1 MILDF
6 DIDRERVPV
15 QNARMSDRNYFFLGK
30 DFPRKEGRARVTGR
44 EIYPSDLVL
53 PGLLHGKILRSPHP
67 HARIKAIDTKEAEK
81 LGAVVLLP
89 GDTPETFFNL
99 RQVSVPRSTYKDWQ
113 VLSNH
118 VRQVGDPFAAVAA
131 ASEKLAE
138 QAAEAVRVEWEILPA
153 YFSIEEAMAAEDNQI
168 HDNVYLQD
176 KEIPIQNNIACT
188 REVSEGDADKGFAEA
203 DVIVENEFVTPRVYH
218 CQMEPRGCT
227 CRPEA
232 DGGITVWPSTQA
244 LHNTRIL
251 LGRLFDIPLNKV
263 NVVRMTGGGHF
274 GSGIH
279 TNPVILITVA
289 LALKAGRAV
298 RILQSREEDLYDHC
312 RYPTRY
318 TLKIGARRDGTL
330 TAGEMK
336 AWVDIGSHHIQ
347 ALAFLG
353 VLAGWWHSLY
363 RLPNMRYQGVAVYTN
378 KAPTC
383 AMQGYGAPQVTFG
396 VETTM
401 NILAERLGIDPLEL
415 RANNYVGLGEIFW
428 GQGPTVRS
436 LIHSDGV
443 KELLYTGAEKIGWQ
457 RRDEAQRQNSRVRRG
472 IGMARGFHTSG
483 TGAPVPGEVKDYT
496 TVQVKVNEDGS
507 IDVLTALMDH
517 GGGTLDAAAKLVAE
531 EFGVPF
537 DKIGISPADT
547 RSTGYDVCTHAT
559 RGVYCG
565 AGAVLEVAR
574 DTKHVLLGYASRI
587 LNAPVDSLKTRPD
600 EKGEEGII
608 YVEGMPEK
616 NITIREV
623 AETAMNNDWGTAIS
637 ARSVRKVNCPPA
649 YTTFFVEVEVDMKTG
664 MVRIARVVA
673 GSDAGTV
680 INPTLAEGQLQG
692 GFYRG
697 AGMALLEDT
706 DYDPKTGQLSN
717 RGLLTDYKMLGA
729 VDLPDPEDF
738 DIFFAHTYEPTGPM
752 GAKGIGEAALNPVPA
767 AVAAAVQNAT
777 GIWFTKLPILPED
790 ILEGIRVQARD
801 SKENASARPQSTTA
815 R

>member
-1 MILDF
+1 
-6 DIDRERVPV
+6 
-15 QNARMSDRNYFFLGK
+15 MSDQKYRFLGK

-44 EIYPSDLVL
+44 EIYPSDVVL
-53 PGLLHGKILRSPHP
+53 PGMLYGKILRSPHP
-67 HARIKAIDTKEAEK
+67 HARIKSIDFSDAEK
-81 LGAVVLLP
+81 LGAAVLGP
-89 GDTPETFFNL
+89 ADTPKQPFNV
-99 RQVSVPRSTYKDWQ
+99 RQVSVPRSTYKDWRI
-113 VLSNH
+113 LSDH

-131 ASEKLAE
+131 VTEELAE
-138 QAAEAVRVEWEILPA
+138 KAAEAVRVQWEILPA
-153 YFSIEEAMAAEDNQI
+153 YFGIEQAMAAEDNLI
-168 HDNVYLQD
+168 HDKVYLQD
-176 KEIPIQNNIACT
+176 REITIQNNIACT
-188 REVSEGDADKGFAEA
+188 REVTEGDVEKGFAEA
-203 DVIVENEFVTPRVYH
+203 DVIVENEFITPRVYH

-227 CRPEA
+227 CRPEP

-251 LGRLFDIPLNKV
+251 LGKLFDISLNKV
-263 NVVRMTGGGHF
+263 NVIRLTGGGHF

-289 LALKAGRAV
+289 LALKAGKPV
-298 RILQSREEDLYDHC
+298 KILQSREEDLYDHC

-318 TLKIGARRDGTL
+318 TLKIGAKKDGTL

-336 AWVDIGSHHIQ
+336 AWVDIGSHHVQ

-363 RLPNMRYQGVAVYTN
+363 RLPNLRYQGVAVYTN

-401 NILAERLGIDPLEL
+401 SMLAERLDLDPIEL
-415 RANNYVGLGEIFW
+415 RLKNYVGLGEIFW

-443 KELLYTGAEKIGWQ
+443 RELLYTGAEKIGWDH
-457 RRDEAQRQNSRVRRG
+457 RLDPAMREGRLRRG

-483 TGAPVPGEVKDYT
+483 TGAPVPGEVKDFT

-537 DKIGISPADT
+537 DKVGISPADT

-565 AGAVLEVAR
+565 AGAVLDVAR
-574 DTKHVLLGYASRI
+574 DTKRILLEYASRI
-587 LNAPVDSLKTRPD
+587 LNAPVDSLKTRLD
-600 EKGEEGII
+600 ETKNEGLI

-649 YTTFFVEVEVDMKTG
+649 YTTFFVEVEVNMDTG
-664 MVRIARVVA
+664 MVRILRVVA

-680 INPTLAEGQLQG
+680 INPALAKGQLQG

-706 DYDPKTGQLSN
+706 DYDPKTGLLTN

-729 VDLPDPEDF
+729 VDLPDPEAF
-738 DIFFAHTYEPTGPM
+738 EIFFAHTYEPTGPM

-767 AVAAAVQNAT
+767 AVAAAIHNAT
-777 GIWFTKLPILPED
+777 GIWFTKLPITPED
-790 ILEGIRVQARD
+790 ILRALGGRQGESSQSEPG
-801 SKENASARPQSTTA
+801 SAESGEEPRPAVTQ
-815 R
+815 RG

>member
-1 MILDF
+1 
-6 DIDRERVPV
+6 
-15 QNARMSDRNYFFLGK
+15 MSDQKYRFLGK

-44 EIYPSDLVL
+44 EIYPSDVVL
-53 PGLLHGKILRSPHP
+53 PGMLYGKILRSPHP
-67 HARIKAIDTKEAEK
+67 HARIKSIDFSEAEK
-81 LGAVVLLP
+81 LGAAVLGP
-89 GDTPETFFNL
+89 GDPPKQPFNV
-99 RQVSVPRSTYKDWQ
+99 RQVSVPRSTYKDWRI
-113 VLSNH
+113 LSDH

-131 ASEKLAE
+131 ETEELAE
-138 QAAEAVRVEWEILPA
+138 KAAEAVRVDWEILPA
-153 YFSIEEAMAAEDNQI
+153 YFNIEEAMAAEDKLI
-168 HDNVYLQD
+168 HDRVYLQD
-176 KEIPIQNNIACT
+176 KEITIQNNIACT
-188 REVSEGDADKGFAEA
+188 REVAEGDVEKGFAEA

-227 CRPEA
+227 CRPEP

-251 LGRLFDIPLNKV
+251 LGQLFDISLNKV
-263 NVVRMTGGGHF
+263 NVIRLTGGGHF

-289 LALKAGRAV
+289 LALKAGKPV
-298 RILQSREEDLYDHC
+298 KILQSREEDLYDHC

-318 TLKIGARRDGTL
+318 TLKIGARKDGTL

-363 RLPNMRYQGVAVYTN
+363 RLPAMRYQGVAVYTN

-401 NILAERLGIDPLEL
+401 NILAEKLNLDPIEL
-415 RANNYVGLGEIFW
+415 RIKQYVGLGEIFW
-428 GQGPTVRS
+428 GQGPTIRS

-443 KELLYTGAEKIGWQ
+443 KELLYTGAQKIGWD
-457 RRDEAQRQNSRVRRG
+457 RRPDPKSGSGRFRRG
-472 IGMARGFHTSG
+472 IGVARGFHTSG
-483 TGAPVPGEVKDYT
+483 TGAPVPGEVKDFT

-531 EFGVPF
+531 EFSVPF
-537 DKIGISPADT
+537 DKVGISPADT

-565 AGAVLEVAR
+565 AGAVLDVAR
-574 DTKHVLLGYASRI
+574 DTKKVLFEYASRI
-587 LNAPVDSLKTRPD
+587 LNAPLDSLKTRLD
-600 EKGEEGII
+600 ENKNEGLI

-616 NITIREV
+616 NISIREV

-649 YTTFFVEVEVDMKTG
+649 YTTFFVEVEVDMATG
-664 MVRIARVVA
+664 MVRILRVVA

-680 INPTLAEGQLQG
+680 INPALAKGQLQG

-706 DYDPKTGQLSN
+706 DYDPKSGVLTN

-738 DIFFAHTYEPTGPM
+738 EIFFADTYEPTGPM

-767 AVAAAVQNAT
+767 AVAAAIHNAT
-777 GIWFTKLPILPED
+777 GIWFTKLPITPED
-790 ILEGIRVQARD
+790 ILRAVGGEQEESLQDKGTQDAQ
-801 SKENASARPQSTTA
+801 KERGKRKAPGKPQPVATL
-815 R
+815 RG

>member
-1 MILDF
+1 
-6 DIDRERVPV
+6 VS
-15 QNARMSDRNYFFLGK
+15 ARQYHFLGK

-44 EIYPSDLVL
+44 EQYPSDIVL
-53 PGLLHGKILRSPHP
+53 PGMLYGKILRSPHP
-67 HARIKAIDTKEAEK
+67 HARLKSIDFSRAEA
-81 LGAVVLLP
+81 LGAVGLKPSDVP
-89 GDTPETFFNL
+89 RKFFNV

-113 VLSNH
+113 ILSGH
-118 VRQVGDPFAAVAA
+118 VRQVGDPYAAVAA
-131 ASEKLAE
+131 ASEELAE
-138 QAAEAVRVEWEILPA
+138 QAAEAVKAEWEILPS
-153 YFSIEEAMAAEDNQI
+153 YFDIEEAMAAEGDLI
-168 HDNVYLQD
+168 HDRVYLEDRQI
-176 KEIPIQNNIACT
+176 EIRHNIACT
-188 REVSEGDADKGFAEA
+188 REVAEGAVEQGFAEA
-203 DVIVENEFVTPRVYH
+203 DVIVENEFLTPRVYH
-218 CQMEPRGCT
+218 CQLEPRGCV

-251 LGRLFDIPLNKV
+251 LGELFDIPLNKV
-263 NVVRMTGGGHF
+263 NVVRISGGGHF

-279 TNPVILITVA
+279 TNPVILLTVA
-289 LALKAGRAV
+289 LALKSGQPV
-298 RILQSREEDLYDHC
+298 KIVQSREEDLYDHC
-312 RYPTRY
+312 RYPVRY
-318 TLKIGARRDGTL
+318 TLKVGARKDGTL
-330 TAGEMK
+330 TAGQMK

-363 RLPNMRYQGVAVYTN
+363 RLPNMLYEGVAVYTN
-378 KAPTC
+378 KAPAC

-401 NILAERLGIDPLEL
+401 NLLAEKLGLDPLEL
-415 RANNYVGLGEIFW
+415 RLKNYVGLGEIFW

-443 KELLYTGAEKIGWQ
+443 RELLETGARMIGWNDRSAANRQ
-457 RRDEAQRQNSRVRRG
+457 TGRRRRG

-483 TGAPVPGEVKDYT
+483 TGAPVPGEVKDYS

-507 IDVLTALMDH
+507 IDILTALMDH

-537 DKIGISPADT
+537 DKVGISPADT
-547 RSTGYDVCTHAT
+547 RCTGYDVCTHAT

-574 DTKHVLLGYASRI
+574 DTKKVLLEYASRI
-587 LNAPVDSLKTRPD
+587 LNAPADSLKTRPD
-600 EKGEEGII
+600 LQAGQGVI
-608 YVEGMPEK
+608 YVEGMPERCL
-616 NITIREV
+616 TIRE
-623 AETAMNNDWGTAIS
+623 AAQTAMNNDWGTAIS

-649 YTTFFVEVEVDMKTG
+649 YTAFFVEVEVDMESG
-664 MVRIARVVA
+664 EVRILRVVA

-680 INPTLAEGQLQG
+680 INPALARGQLQG
-692 GFYRG
+692 GFCRG

-706 DYDPKTGQLSN
+706 AYEPDSGRLTN
-717 RGLLTDYKMLGA
+717 RGLLSDYKMLGA
-729 VDLPDPEDF
+729 ADLPDPQDF
-738 DIFFAHTYEPTGPM
+738 CIFFAHTYEPTGPM

-777 GIWFTKLPILPED
+777 GIWFTRLPILPED
-790 ILEGIRVQARD
+790 IVRAGRRREAEELPPGRPAAGRATGR
-801 SKENASARPQSTTA
+801 ASSGA
-815 R
+815 

>member
-1 MILDF
+1 
-6 DIDRERVPV
+6 
-15 QNARMSDRNYFFLGK
+15 MSDQKYTFLGK

-44 EIYPSDLVL
+44 EIYPSDVML
-53 PGLLHGKILRSPHP
+53 PGMLYGKILRSPHP
-67 HARIKAIDTKEAEK
+67 HARIKSIDFSGAEQ
-81 LGAVVLLP
+81 LGASVLGP
-89 GDTPETFFNL
+89 QEVSRDFFNV
-99 RQVSVPRSTYKDWQ
+99 RQVSVPRSTYKDWNI
-113 VLSNH
+113 LSDH

-131 ASEKLAE
+131 ETEELAE
-138 QAAEAVRVEWEILPA
+138 KAAEAVRVEWEILPA
-153 YFSIEEAMAAEDNQI
+153 YFDMDEAMAAKDNLI
-168 HDNVYLQD
+168 HDRVYIQD
-176 KEIPIQNNIACT
+176 KEIEIQNNIACT
-188 REVSEGDADKGFAEA
+188 REVVEGDAEAGFAEA

-218 CQMEPRGCT
+218 CQMEPRGCA

-251 LGRLFDIPLNKV
+251 LGQLFDIPLNKV
-263 NVVRMTGGGHF
+263 NVIRISGGGHF
-274 GSGIH
+274 GCGIH

-289 LALKAGRAV
+289 LALKAGKPV
-298 RILQSREEDLYDHC
+298 KILQSREEDLYDHC

-318 TLKIGARRDGTL
+318 TLKIGAKRDGTL
-330 TAGEMK
+330 TAGEMT
-336 AWVDIGSHHIQ
+336 AWVDIGSHHVQ

-363 RLPNMRYQGVAVYTN
+363 RLPNMRYQGTAVYTN

-401 NILAERLGIDPLEL
+401 NILAERLGLDPIEM
-415 RANNYVGLGEIFW
+415 RVKQYVGLGEIFW
-428 GQGPTVRS
+428 GQGPTIRS

-443 KELLYTGAEKIGWQ
+443 KELLYTGAEKIGWD
-457 RRDEAQRQNSRVRRG
+457 RRPDPKSAEGRFRRG
-472 IGMARGFHTSG
+472 IGVARGFHTSG

-537 DKIGISPADT
+537 DKVGMSPADT

-574 DTKHVLLGYASRI
+574 DTKQVLLDYASRI
-587 LNAPVDSLKTRPD
+587 LNAPLDSLKTRLD
-600 EKGEEGII
+600 DSGNEGLI

-649 YTTFFVEVEVDMKTG
+649 YTTFFVEVEVDMETG
-664 MVRIARVVA
+664 MVRILRVVA

-680 INPTLAEGQLQG
+680 INPALAKGQLQG

-706 DYDPKTGQLSN
+706 DYDPKTGTLTN

-729 VDLPDPEDF
+729 VDLPDPEGF
-738 DIFFAHTYEPTGPM
+738 EIFFAHTYEPTGPM

-777 GIWFTKLPILPED
+777 GIWFTRLPITPED
-790 ILEGIRVQARD
+790 ILRAVTEKAGGKSSRI
-801 SKENASARPQSTTA
+801 SAEEPQPVATH
-815 R
+815 RE

>member
-1 MILDF
+1 
-6 DIDRERVPV
+6 
-15 QNARMSDRNYFFLGK
+15 MSDTADTATPAGTSPPAGTSHTSYTFLGK
-30 DFPRKEGRARVTGR
+30 DLPRKEGRARVTGR
-44 EIYPSDLVL
+44 EVYPSDVRL
-53 PGLLHGKILRSPHP
+53 PGMLHGRILRSPHP
-67 HARIKAIDTKEAEK
+67 HARIKAIDVSAAEAM
-81 LGAVVLLP
+81 GAVVLTFK
-89 GDTPETFFNL
+89 DTPARHFNV

-113 VLSNH
+113 VLSDH
-118 VRQVGDPFAAVAA
+118 VRQVGDPFGAVAADSEALAVAA
-131 ASEKLAE
+131 A
-138 QAAEAVRVEWEILPA
+138 EAVKVEWEILPA
-153 YFSIEEAMAAEDNQI
+153 YLSMEAAMAAEGNLI
-168 HDNVYLQD
+168 HDKVFLQD
-176 KEIPIQNNIACT
+176 KEIAIQNNIACT
-188 REVSEGDADKGFAEA
+188 REESEGDVAKGFSEA
-203 DVIVENEFVTPRVYH
+203 DMIVENEFATPRVYH
-218 CQMEPRGCT
+218 CQMEPRACT

-251 LGRLFDIPLNKV
+251 LGDLFGIPLNKV
-263 NVVRMTGGGHF
+263 NVVRLTGGGHF

-279 TNPVILITVA
+279 TNPVILITTA
-289 LALKAGRAV
+289 LALKARRPV
-298 RILQSREEDLYDHC
+298 RIVQTREEDLYDHC
-312 RYPTRY
+312 RYQVRY
-318 TLKIGARRDGTL
+318 TLKLGAKKDGTL

-363 RLPNMRYQGVAVYTN
+363 RLQSMRYEGVAVYTN

-401 NILAERLGIDPLEL
+401 SMLAERLGLDPIQL
-415 RANNYVGLGEIFW
+415 RLKNYVGLGEIFW
-428 GQGPTVRS
+428 GQGPTIRS

-443 KELLYTGAEKIGWQ
+443 KELLETGSQLIGWDK
-457 RRDEAQRQNSRVRRG
+457 RPDPAAQTGRLRRG
-472 IGMARGFHTSG
+472 IGMSRGFHTSG

-507 IDVLTALMDH
+507 IDILTALMDH

-531 EFGVPF
+531 EFCVPF
-537 DKIGISPADT
+537 DKVGISPADT

-574 DTKHVLLGYASRI
+574 EAKRVLFEYASRV
-587 LNAPVDSLKTRPD
+587 LNAPVDSLQTRQDP
-600 EKGEEGII
+600 EAGQGVI
-608 YVEGMPEK
+608 YVVGMPEK
-616 NITIREV
+616 NLTIAAV
-623 AETAMNNDWGTAIS
+623 AQEAMNNDWGTAIA

-649 YTTFFVEVEVDMKTG
+649 YTSFFVEVEVDTETG
-664 MVRIARVVA
+664 LVRILRVVA

-680 INPTLAEGQLQG
+680 INPALARGQLHG

-706 DYDPKTGQLSN
+706 AYDTSSGELTN

-738 DIFFAHTYEPTGPM
+738 QIFFAHTYEPTGPM

-767 AVAAAVQNAT
+767 AVVAAIHNAT
-777 GIWFTKLPILPED
+777 GIWFTRLPILPED
-790 ILEGIRVQARD
+790 LLKALQEHGKEG
-801 SKENASARPQSTTA
+801 K
-815 R
+815 

>member
-1 MILDF
+1 
-6 DIDRERVPV
+6 
-15 QNARMSDRNYFFLGK
+15 MSDQKYRFLGK

-44 EIYPSDLVL
+44 EIYPSDVVL
-53 PGLLHGKILRSPHP
+53 PGMLYGKILRSPHP
-67 HARIKAIDTKEAEK
+67 HARIKSIDFSDAEK
-81 LGAVVLLP
+81 LGAAVLGP
-89 GDTPETFFNL
+89 ADTPKQPFNV
-99 RQVSVPRSTYKDWQ
+99 RQVSVPRSTYKDWRI
-113 VLSNH
+113 LSDH

-131 ASEKLAE
+131 VTEELAE
-138 QAAEAVRVEWEILPA
+138 KAAEAVRVQWEILPA
-153 YFSIEEAMAAEDNQI
+153 YFGIEQAMAAEDNLI
-168 HDNVYLQD
+168 HDKVYVQD
-176 KEIPIQNNIACT
+176 REITIQNNIACT
-188 REVSEGDADKGFAEA
+188 REVTEGDVEKGFAEA
-203 DVIVENEFVTPRVYH
+203 DVIVENEFITPRVYH

-227 CRPEA
+227 CRPEP

-251 LGRLFDIPLNKV
+251 LGKLFDISLNKV
-263 NVVRMTGGGHF
+263 NVIRLTGGGHF

-289 LALKAGRAV
+289 LALKAGKPV
-298 RILQSREEDLYDHC
+298 KILQSREEDLYDHC

-318 TLKIGARRDGTL
+318 TLKIGAKKDGTL

-336 AWVDIGSHHIQ
+336 AWVDIGSHHVQ

-363 RLPNMRYQGVAVYTN
+363 RLPNLRYQGVAVYTN

-401 NILAERLGIDPLEL
+401 SMLAERLDLDPIEL
-415 RANNYVGLGEIFW
+415 RLKNYVGLGEIFW

-443 KELLYTGAEKIGWQ
+443 RELLYTGAEKIGWDH
-457 RRDEAQRQNSRVRRG
+457 RLDPAMREGRLRRG

-483 TGAPVPGEVKDYT
+483 TGAPVPGEVKDFT

-537 DKIGISPADT
+537 DKVGISPADT

-565 AGAVLEVAR
+565 AGAVLDVAR
-574 DTKHVLLGYASRI
+574 DTKRILLEYASRI
-587 LNAPVDSLKTRPD
+587 LNAPVDSLKTRLD
-600 EKGEEGII
+600 EAKNEGLI

-649 YTTFFVEVEVDMKTG
+649 YTTFFVEVEVDMDTG
-664 MVRIARVVA
+664 MVRILRVVA

-680 INPTLAEGQLQG
+680 INPALAKGQLQG

-706 DYDPKTGQLSN
+706 DYDPKTGLLTN

-729 VDLPDPEDF
+729 VDLPDPEAF
-738 DIFFAHTYEPTGPM
+738 EIFFAHTYEPTGPM

-767 AVAAAVQNAT
+767 AVAAAIHNAT
-777 GIWFTKLPILPED
+777 GIWFTKLPITPED
-790 ILEGIRVQARD
+790 ILRTVGGRQGESSQSEPG
-801 SKENASARPQSTTA
+801 SAESGEEPRPAVTQ
-815 R
+815 RG

>member
-1 MILDF
+1 
-6 DIDRERVPV
+6 
-15 QNARMSDRNYFFLGK
+15 MSDQKYRFLGK

-44 EIYPSDLVL
+44 EIYPSDVVL
-53 PGLLHGKILRSPHP
+53 PGMLYGKILRSPHP
-67 HARIKAIDTKEAEK
+67 HARIKSIDFSDAEK
-81 LGAVVLLP
+81 LGAAVLGP
-89 GDTPETFFNL
+89 ADTPKQPFNV
-99 RQVSVPRSTYKDWQ
+99 RQVSVPRSTYKDWRI
-113 VLSNH
+113 LSDH

-131 ASEKLAE
+131 VTEELAE
-138 QAAEAVRVEWEILPA
+138 KAAEAVRVQWEILPA
-153 YFSIEEAMAAEDNQI
+153 YFGIEQAMAAEDNLI
-168 HDNVYLQD
+168 HDKVYLQD
-176 KEIPIQNNIACT
+176 REITIQNNIACT
-188 REVSEGDADKGFAEA
+188 REVTEGDVEKGFAEA
-203 DVIVENEFVTPRVYH
+203 DVIVENEFITPRVYH

-227 CRPEA
+227 CRPEP

-251 LGRLFDIPLNKV
+251 LGKLFDISLNKV
-263 NVVRMTGGGHF
+263 NVIRLTGGGNF

-289 LALKAGRAV
+289 LALKAGKPV
-298 RILQSREEDLYDHC
+298 KILQSREEDLYDHC

-318 TLKIGARRDGTL
+318 TLKIGAKKDGTL

-336 AWVDIGSHHIQ
+336 AWVDIGSHHVQ

-363 RLPNMRYQGVAVYTN
+363 RLPNLRYQGVAVYTN

-401 NILAERLGIDPLEL
+401 SMLAERLDLDPIEL
-415 RANNYVGLGEIFW
+415 RLKNYVGLGEIFW

-443 KELLYTGAEKIGWQ
+443 RELLYTGAEKIGWDH
-457 RRDEAQRQNSRVRRG
+457 RLDPAMREGRLRRG

-483 TGAPVPGEVKDYT
+483 TGAPVPGEVKDFT

-537 DKIGISPADT
+537 DKVGISPADT

-565 AGAVLEVAR
+565 AGAVLDVAR
-574 DTKHVLLGYASRI
+574 DTKRILLEYASRI
-587 LNAPVDSLKTRPD
+587 LNAPVDSLKTRLD
-600 EKGEEGII
+600 ETKNEGLI

-649 YTTFFVEVEVDMKTG
+649 YTTFFVEVEVDMDTG
-664 MVRIARVVA
+664 MVRILRVVA

-680 INPTLAEGQLQG
+680 INPALAKGQLQG

-706 DYDPKTGQLSN
+706 DYDPKTGLLTN

-729 VDLPDPEDF
+729 VDLPDPEAF
-738 DIFFAHTYEPTGPM
+738 EIFFAHTYEPTGPM

-767 AVAAAVQNAT
+767 AVAAAIHNAT
-777 GIWFTKLPILPED
+777 GIWFTKLPITPED
-790 ILEGIRVQARD
+790 ILRALGGRQGESSQSEPG
-801 SKENASARPQSTTA
+801 SAESGEEPRPAVTQ
-815 R
+815 RG